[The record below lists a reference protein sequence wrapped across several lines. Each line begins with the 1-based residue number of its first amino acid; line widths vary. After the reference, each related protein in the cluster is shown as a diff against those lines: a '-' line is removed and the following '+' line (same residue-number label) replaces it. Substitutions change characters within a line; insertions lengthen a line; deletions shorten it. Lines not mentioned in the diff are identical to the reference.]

1 MNLANNTVRQ
11 STGNRSLIIVAE
23 KKSLI
28 WWLFRVEYSR
38 IDFFIFYKTV
48 IYAKGMLMI
57 KNIEISNF
65 KIIESLKLSSLK
77 RVNVIAG
84 KNGKGKTSILDSIFI
99 TNDIASPDCLI
110 KPIAFRGGS
119 PDLTNN
125 ELWLSYFRDFDR
137 KNEIS
142 IKMELE
148 NGMKQET
155 RVSIENIKSDTS
167 NIGTVSSNV
176 IERNQISPRSSYRG
190 DVLKIRKYDR
200 SQPESLSMKM
210 EVTQQISGNQ
220 LTSNLVKHGSGIDA
234 TATTFI
240 TTSSTINNTNTI
252 SVLGNLI
259 KNKDTKSIIESMK
272 EINDKILNIE
282 LGVLNQVPEIL
293 FDTGGDKLVGLSS
306 MGEGVGELLT
316 ILVVSYSTKNGII
329 LIDEIENGIHYSLM
343 PSILKTLVSQSH
355 RNNNQIFVTT
365 HSSDVVNS
373 IAKLFSSGSVSESDI
388 SFTRIGYSEKKKK
401 SLVNSFTL
409 SEVQISSEG
418 KWEIR

>member
-1 MNLANNTVRQ
+1 
-11 STGNRSLIIVAE
+11 
-23 KKSLI
+23 
-28 WWLFRVEYSR
+28 
-38 IDFFIFYKTV
+38 
-48 IYAKGMLMI
+48 MI

-148 NGMKQET
+148 NSMKQET

-282 LGVLNQVPEIL
+282 LGG
-293 FDTGGDKLVGLSS
+293 FKSS
-306 MGEGVGELLT
+306 
-316 ILVVSYSTKNGII
+316 
-329 LIDEIENGIHYSLM
+329 
-343 PSILKTLVSQSH
+343 
-355 RNNNQIFVTT
+355 
-365 HSSDVVNS
+365 
-373 IAKLFSSGSVSESDI
+373 A
-388 SFTRIGYSEKKKK
+388 
-401 SLVNSFTL
+401 
-409 SEVQISSEG
+409 
-418 KWEIR
+418 

>member
-1 MNLANNTVRQ
+1 M
-11 STGNRSLIIVAE
+11 II
-23 KKSLI
+23 
-28 WWLFRVEYSR
+28 
-38 IDFFIFYKTV
+38 
-48 IYAKGMLMI
+48 
-57 KNIEISNF
+57 NIEISNF

-142 IKMELE
+142 IKMEIE
-148 NGMKQET
+148 DGIKQET

-234 TATTFI
+234 AATTFI
-240 TTSSTINNTNTI
+240 TTSSTINNSNTI
-252 SVLGNLI
+252 SILGNLI

-306 MGEGVGELLT
+306 MGEGVGKLLT

-355 RNNNQIFVTT
+355 RNNNQVFLTT
-365 HSSDVVNS
+365 HSSDVVNG

-388 SFTRIGYSEKKKK
+388 SYTRIGYSEKKKK

>member
-1 MNLANNTVRQ
+1 
-11 STGNRSLIIVAE
+11 
-23 KKSLI
+23 
-28 WWLFRVEYSR
+28 
-38 IDFFIFYKTV
+38 
-48 IYAKGMLMI
+48 
-57 KNIEISNF
+57 
-65 KIIESLKLSSLK
+65 
-77 RVNVIAG
+77 
-84 KNGKGKTSILDSIFI
+84 
-99 TNDIASPDCLI
+99 
-110 KPIAFRGGS
+110 
-119 PDLTNN
+119 
-125 ELWLSYFRDFDR
+125 
-137 KNEIS
+137 
-142 IKMELE
+142 MELE

-306 MGEGVGELLT
+306 MGEGVGKLLT

-343 PSILKTLVSQSH
+343 PSILKTPC
-355 RNNNQIFVTT
+355 F
-365 HSSDVVNS
+365 S
-373 IAKLFSSGSVSESDI
+373 IS
-388 SFTRIGYSEKKKK
+388 
-401 SLVNSFTL
+401 
-409 SEVQISSEG
+409 
-418 KWEIR
+418 